1 MTVTEFTVGRLT
13 LEKAHS
19 AVEDLI
25 TLMGK
30 PEGCQFLLERKR
42 DIDELIS
49 NLTDIRC
56 DLEHGWNRED

>member
-1 MTVTEFTVGRLT
+1 MTTLDLQVGRLT
-13 LEKAHS
+13 LEKAHT

-25 TLMGK
+25 TLMAR
-30 PEGCQFLLERKR
+30 PEGAQYLLERKR

-56 DLEHGWNRED
+56 ELEYGWNRE

>member
-1 MTVTEFTVGRLT
+1 MSEVLNVGRYS
-13 LEKAHS
+13 LEKAH
-19 AVEDLI
+19 AAIEDLI
-25 TLMGK
+25 TLMNN

>member
-1 MTVTEFTVGRLT
+1 MTIDMQVGRLT

-19 AVEDLI
+19 AVADLI
-25 TLMGK
+25 TMMNR

-56 DLEHGWNRED
+56 DLEHGWNRDAV

>member
-1 MTVTEFTVGRLT
+1 MSEVLNVGRFT
-13 LEKAHS
+13 LEKAHT
-19 AVEDLI
+19 AVEDLM
-25 TLMGK
+25 TLMNN